1 MELMTEP
8 SYWLTIGTII
18 LASSLGGIVLCLV
31 VYQLANIYQQNFL
44 HEVDSGLQ
52 DILLYMDPRQLLQA
66 LILFLIV
73 LIPVSLYLL
82 NTVITAILVIV
93 VLGAPK
99 LILPF
104 LRNRRH
110 KLFAEQLPDTLAS
123 MATAMRSGLNLV
135 QALQQVV
142 KNQPA
147 PISQEFAQVLLE
159 YRVGQDL
166 VDSLESLHKRVPR
179 EELVLVNSAIKI
191 ARKVGGNLA
200 ETFESLADTIREKM
214 KIEGRINA
222 LTAMGKA
229 QGWLAVFFPVV
240 MGYAFYKLEP
250 IAMIKLFTT
259 LGGWIWLSIMF
270 VMILIAAFLIRK
282 IVNIDV

>member
-1 MELMTEP
+1 MIQP
-8 SYWLTIGTII
+8 SHWLSVGTIS
-18 LASSLGGIVLCLV
+18 LAAALGGIVFCLV

-44 HEVDSGLQ
+44 REVDRGLQ

-66 LILFLIV
+66 LLLSLVII
-73 LIPVSLYLL
+73 IPVSLYLF
-82 NTVITAILVIV
+82 NTIITVIVTVA

-99 LILPF
+99 LILPM
-104 LRNRRH
+104 LRKRRH

-166 VDSLESLHKRVPR
+166 VDSLESLQQRIPR
-179 EELVLVNSAIKI
+179 EELILVNSAIKI
-191 ARKVGGNLA
+191 ARKVGGNLS
-200 ETFESLADTIREKM
+200 ETFEALADTIREKM

-222 LTAMGKA
+222 LTAMGRA

-240 MGYAFYKLEP
+240 MAYAFYKLEP
-250 IAMIKLFTT
+250 IAMTKLFTT
-259 LGGWIWLSIMF
+259 LGGWIWLAIML
-270 VMILIAAFLIRK
+270 VMISIASLLIRK

>member
-1 MELMTEP
+1 MELIIQQ
-8 SYWLTIGTII
+8 SHWLSVGTIS
-18 LASSLGGIVLCLV
+18 LATSLGGIVFCLV

-44 HEVDSGLQ
+44 REVDSGLQ

-66 LILFLIV
+66 LLLSLVII
-73 LIPVSLYLL
+73 IPVSLYLF
-82 NTVITAILVIV
+82 NTFITVILAVIILST
-93 VLGAPK
+93 PK
-99 LILPF
+99 LILPI
-104 LRNRRH
+104 LRKRRQ
-110 KLFAEQLPDTLAS
+110 KLFAQQLPDTLAS

-166 VDSLESLHKRVPR
+166 VDSLESLQQRIPR
-179 EELVLVNSAIKI
+179 EELILVNSAIKI
-191 ARKVGGNLA
+191 ARKVGGNLS
-200 ETFESLADTIREKM
+200 ETFEALADTIREKM

-222 LTAMGKA
+222 LTAMGRA

-240 MGYAFYKLEP
+240 MAYAFYKLEP
-250 IAMIKLFTT
+250 IAMTKLFTT
-259 LGGWIWLSIMF
+259 LGGWIWLAIML
-270 VMILIAAFLIRK
+270 VMIAIASLLIRK